1 MEGALC
7 FLVQKTATEMCQKQ
21 QKGAVPL
28 VWNLP
33 SHNFRLLMFSA
44 QISLEVQSG
53 LHLKYETKLTE
64 FIRFIYFIAH
74 VWEE

>member
-1 MEGALC
+1 
-7 FLVQKTATEMCQKQ
+7 
-21 QKGAVPL
+21 
-28 VWNLP
+28 
-33 SHNFRLLMFSA
+33 MFSA